1 MMSDEAFV
9 ELLDKTYSGIVS
21 DYMDRMQ
28 SASIA
33 ALYYRRSE
41 VVNNYGKW
49 EETDF
54 KKFAT
59 ELYRAWL
66 SGGKDA
72 LAAAI
77 EKREQTEGENE

>member
-21 DYMDRMQ
+21 DYLDRMQ

-41 VVNNYGKW
+41 MDNNYGKW

-54 KKFAT
+54 KKCAET
-59 ELYRAWL
+59 MYRAWL
-66 SGGKDA
+66 AGGKEA
-72 LAAAI
+72 LAVNV
-77 EKREQTEGENE
+77 KRDKAEGENE